1 MITLLFGP
9 PGSGKG
15 TQATELSKRLGVPH
29 VATGDIFRK
38 NLKENTALGQLAKGY
53 MDKGQ
58 LVPDDVTCQMVA
70 DRLQQPDAAGGVLF
84 DGFPRSVP
92 QAEWLL
98 SWMDQ
103 AGAADGTALVLDVPE
118 AEVLTRIAGRRSCR
132 SCSAPYHVVYD
143 PPGPACR
150 NCGSAEIV
158 QRADDQESVVLE
170 RLEKYRNETFP
181 ALAVLRRRMRIHE
194 IAGVGPIGEI
204 RASLLKALGL

>member
-15 TQATELSKRLGVPH
+15 TQATELSKRLNVPH

-58 LVPDDVTCQMVA
+58 LVPDDVTCKMVA
-70 DRLQQPDAAGGVLF
+70 DRLQQPDAACGVLF

-103 AGAADGTALVLDVPE
+103 AGVPDGTALLLDVPE

-132 SCSAPYHVVYD
+132 SCSAR
-143 PPGPACR
+143 GSSAPAGARGCWT
-150 NCGSAEIV
+150 GSTSG
-158 QRADDQESVVLE
+158 SVRRV
-170 RLEKYRNETFP
+170 RC
-181 ALAVLRRRMRIHE
+181 ARRRR
-194 IAGVGPIGEI
+194 
-204 RASLLKALGL
+204 